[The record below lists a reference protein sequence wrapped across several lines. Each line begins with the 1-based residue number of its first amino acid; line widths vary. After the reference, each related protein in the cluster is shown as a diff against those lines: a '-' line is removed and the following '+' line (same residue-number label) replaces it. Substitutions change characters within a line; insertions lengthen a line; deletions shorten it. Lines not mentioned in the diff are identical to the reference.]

1 MHRML
6 QGVFSLEG
14 CYEVYFGNR
23 SCGKVQ
29 VQRQGLYLR
38 LICRCTIPSDQ
49 VYRLYGVFASRRE
62 NMGVLVPEGDCF
74 FMDRRIPAKRFG
86 EEMPRFE
93 VSSGQQA
100 LSGEFIPICPE
111 EPFLYIDRL
120 KTAFLQT
127 ENGKVGIRTEKRPE
141 AV

>member
-14 CYEVYFGNR
+14 CYEVFFGNR
-23 SCGKVQ
+23 VAGKVQ
-29 VQRQGLYLR
+29 VMRQGLYYHL
-38 LICRCTIPSDQ
+38 LCRCRIPSDQ
-49 VYRLYGVFASRRE
+49 VYRLYGIGGSIRE
-62 NMGVLVPEGDCF
+62 NLGVLVPEGDGF
-74 FMDRRIPAKRFG
+74 VLDKKIPVKHLG
-86 EEMPRFE
+86 TEKLRFE
-93 VSSGQQA
+93 VSSGLPA
-100 LSGEFIPICPE
+100 YSGEFVPICPE

-127 ENGKVGIRTEKRPE
+127 EHGKVGIRTEKRPE